1 MMEEV
6 SVVTSGV
13 HVSFALYYVV

>member
-1 MMEEV
+1 V

-13 HVSFALYYVV
+13 ARNFRQRYVNL